1 MNYSTSCSC
10 GKVKVVTKFP
20 SPIEEYQARECDCDF
35 CTLRGL
41 AYLSDVYGTIYFSP
55 KDTMNQLK
63 QSSGQATFWECD
75 NCHDV
80 VAVTTEKNGEVRSA
94 IGLYGLFFIVQIIAL
109 GVEDQTKF
117 GWTWILVFI
126 TVPVGVLV
134 GGVLGY
140 FMSIKL
146 QENFNSV
153 FK

>member
-10 GKVKVVTKFP
+10 GKVKVVAKFP

-41 AYLSDVYGTIYFSP
+41 AYLSDVYGTISFSP

-80 VAVTTEKNGEVRSA
+80 VAVTTEKNGEVRGAVSKR
-94 IGLYGLFFIVQIIAL
+94 LFAQYFQL
-109 GVEDQTKF
+109 KPS
-117 GWTWILVFI
+117 I
-126 TVPVGVLV
+126 TVSPK
-134 GGVLGY
+134 
-140 FMSIKL
+140 KL
-146 QENFNSV
+146 SASEKSDRWPTV
-153 FK
+153 WSKIV